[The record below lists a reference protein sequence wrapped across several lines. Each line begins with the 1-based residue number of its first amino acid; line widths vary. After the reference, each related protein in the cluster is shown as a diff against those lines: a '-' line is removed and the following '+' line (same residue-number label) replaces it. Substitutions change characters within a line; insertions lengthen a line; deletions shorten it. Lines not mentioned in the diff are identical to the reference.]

1 MNSLY
6 DNQDRLDIRSLKQIN
21 TSMKLLNGLAKK
33 NNFFFPC
40 RQDGKEILVNL
51 KVVESGSDKGSFQIS
66 FNGEK
71 YGKISIEG
79 KINQNSLNVNILS
92 DNSEALG
99 NIQKKAEM
107 LEEKLADFNN
117 VNITTGKSD
126 EIPEIQAK
134 INENVSTEKLF
145 KTAKIF
151 ILEFAN

>member
-6 DNQDRLDIRSLKQIN
+6 DNQNRLDIRSLKQIN

-66 FNGEK
+66 FDGENTEN
-71 YGKISIEG
+71 IDRR

-107 LEEKLADFNN
+107 LEEKLADL
-117 VNITTGKSD
+117 TM
-126 EIPEIQAK
+126 
-134 INENVSTEKLF
+134 
-145 KTAKIF
+145 
-151 ILEFAN
+151 